1 MVKPIINALVPGK
14 NPARPASLLDRLQE
28 APRKWKDYVKLT
40 AETYTTHVLVVVR
53 LRWSIPNLEVCI
65 DEAALDCDDE
75 KYEFLKKVVDP
86 IAIDIVE
93 QLEL

>member
-1 MVKPIINALVPGK
+1 VVKPIINALVPGK

-40 AETYTTHVLVVVR
+40 AETCTAHVLVVVKS
-53 LRWSIPNLEVCI
+53 RWSIPNLEDCA
-65 DEAALDCDDE
+65 DGATLDCDDE
-75 KYEFLKKVVDP
+75 KYEHLKKVVGP